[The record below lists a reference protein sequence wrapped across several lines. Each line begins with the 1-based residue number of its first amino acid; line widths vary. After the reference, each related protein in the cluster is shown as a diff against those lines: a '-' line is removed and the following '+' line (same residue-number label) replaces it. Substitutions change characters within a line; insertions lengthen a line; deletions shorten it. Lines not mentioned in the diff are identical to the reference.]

1 MPSRV
6 SPDEVQPPLA
16 TTIHLSITLLLIAS
30 YIPQL
35 LKLNTNG
42 AEDISGWYMILLTTS
57 ATAHLATRIRSVFTF
72 DAWECFR
79 HGHLKGFELFS
90 ALVVYLQPLAHWI
103 AAISLLAVFV
113 LVRAQASQPAPS
125 NNHQAS
131 GNSKEDSVLH
141 QRGIAA
147 ASATTTTTSP
157 SNATILT
164 IVLTHAVVTLPLAI
178 HFLDLMT
185 RTEDDDPTII
195 FFNVVYGTLL
205 RFTGIST
212 SLTAAI
218 PQIKLM
224 VTRSRDANGDNS
236 NHGSGSL
243 SLLTL
248 GLQVIAFIALGA
260 SQGWRV
266 SERQLPPPPEDCWS
280 WDWWMRYVVVGGMAG
295 SWGAL
300 AIGQLVVLCVILG
313 LGFGS
318 VDEGQIR
325 L

>member
-1 MPSRV
+1 
-6 SPDEVQPPLA
+6 
-16 TTIHLSITLLLIAS
+16 
-30 YIPQL
+30 
-35 LKLNTNG
+35 
-42 AEDISGWYMILLTTS
+42 
-57 ATAHLATRIRSVFTF
+57 
-72 DAWECFR
+72 
-79 HGHLKGFELFS
+79 
-90 ALVVYLQPLAHWI
+90 
-103 AAISLLAVFV
+103 
-113 LVRAQASQPAPS
+113 
-125 NNHQAS
+125 
-131 GNSKEDSVLH
+131 
-141 QRGIAA
+141 
-147 ASATTTTTSP
+147 
-157 SNATILT
+157 
-164 IVLTHAVVTLPLAI
+164 
-178 HFLDLMT
+178 MT

-280 WDWWMRYVVVGGMAG
+280 WDWWMRYVVVGGMVG

-300 AIGQLVVLCVILG
+300 AIGQLVVLCVLLG